1 MSANKQ
7 DISEP
12 YITTLANELS
22 QHPRPRQEL
31 LQKIGDEIGRTAIL
45 FFTSFR
51 YLVMIEEGDAD
62 MLEEVLQVTDLSNG
76 LCLILNSPGGDALA
90 AERIVRICREYSG
103 GKFEV
108 MVPRRA
114 KSAATMIAFG
124 ANKIYMTPTSTLGP
138 IGTQVLRKETDGTL
152 EQYSAHAIIKSYDEL
167 MDKAVNTEGHLEPY
181 LQQLSR
187 YNAIEIEELRT
198 AEALATDIAVRWL
211 KEGML
216 SNMSED
222 QIKERISIF
231 LNPEA
236 TKDHAREIH
245 YGEVTKSDLNIKLM
259 GHNEPLWRSVT
270 ELYTR
275 ANHYVSSD
283 YCKLVE
289 GPDHHFALPRPREE

>member
-7 DISEP
+7 DITEP
-12 YITTLANELS
+12 YITTLANELG

-31 LQKIGDEIGRTAIL
+31 LRKIGDEIGRTAVL
-45 FFTSFR
+45 YFTSFK

-62 MLEEVLQVTDLSNG
+62 MLEEVLQVTDLDNG
-76 LCLILNSPGGDALA
+76 LCLILDSPGGDALA

-103 GKFEV
+103 GEFEV

-114 KSAATMIAFG
+114 KSAATMLAFG

-138 IGTQVLRKETDGTL
+138 IGTQVLRREPDGTL

-167 MDKAVNTEGHLEPY
+167 MKKAISTEGHLEPY

-198 AEALATDIAVRWL
+198 AEELATDIALRWL

-216 SNMSED
+216 SNMSRA
-222 QIKERISIF
+222 QIKKKISIF
-231 LNPEA
+231 LRPEV
-236 TKDHAREIH
+236 TKAHAREIH
-245 YGEVTKSDLNIKLM
+245 YDEAIKSGLKIKLI
-259 GHNEPLWRSVT
+259 GHNEPIWRSVT

-275 ANHYVSSD
+275 ADHYVSSD

-289 GPDHHFALPRPREE
+289 SPDHHFALPRPREE

>member
-1 MSANKQ
+1 MTADKQ
-7 DISEP
+7 DITEP
-12 YITTLANELS
+12 YVTTLANELG

-31 LQKIGDEIGRTAIL
+31 LRKIGDEIERTAVL
-45 FFTSFR
+45 YFTSFK

-76 LCLILNSPGGDALA
+76 LCLILDSPGGDALA

-114 KSAATMIAFG
+114 KSAATMLAFG

-138 IGTQVLRKETDGTL
+138 IGTQVLRREPDGTL

-167 MDKAVNTEGHLEPY
+167 MAKAIGTEGHLEPY

-198 AEALATDIAVRWL
+198 AEELATDIAIRWL

-216 SNMSED
+216 SNMSRA
-222 QIKERISIF
+222 QIRKKISIF
-231 LNPEA
+231 LKPEV
-236 TKDHAREIH
+236 TKAHGREIH
-245 YGEVTKSDLNIKLM
+245 YDEAIKSGLKIELI
-259 GHNEPLWRSVT
+259 GHGEPLWRYVT
-270 ELYTR
+270 GLYTR
-275 ANHYVSSD
+275 ANYYVSSD

-289 GPDHHFALPRPREE
+289 SPDHHFALPRPSEE

>member
-1 MSANKQ
+1 MSADKQ
-7 DISEP
+7 DITEP
-12 YITTLANELS
+12 YITTLANELN

-31 LQKIGDEIGRTAIL
+31 LREIGDEIGRTAVL
-45 FFTSFR
+45 YFTSFK

-76 LCLILNSPGGDALA
+76 LCLILDSPGGDALA
-90 AERIVRICREYSG
+90 AERMVRICREYSG
-103 GKFEV
+103 DKFEV

-138 IGTQVLRKETDGTL
+138 IGTQVLRREPDGAL

-167 MDKAVNTEGHLEPY
+167 MKKAISTEGHLEPY

-198 AEALATDIAVRWL
+198 AEELATDITVRWL

-216 SNMSED
+216 CNVPRA
-222 QIKERISIF
+222 QIKKKISIF
-231 LNPEA
+231 LKPEV
-236 TKDHAREIH
+236 TKAHGREIH
-245 YGEVTKSDLNIKLM
+245 YDEAIKSGLKIELIS
-259 GHNEPLWRSVT
+259 HNKPLWRSVT

-275 ANHYVSSD
+275 ADHYVSSD

-289 GPDHHFALPRPREE
+289 SPDHHFALPRPREG

>member
-1 MSANKQ
+1 MSPDRQ
-7 DISEP
+7 DITES
-12 YITTLANELS
+12 YITTLANELN

-31 LQKIGDEIGRTAIL
+31 LRKIGDEIGCTAVA

-51 YLVMIEEGDAD
+51 YRVMIEEGDAD

-76 LCLILNSPGGDALA
+76 LCLILDSPGGDALA
-90 AERIVRICREYSG
+90 AERIVRICREYSA

-114 KSAATMIAFG
+114 KSAATMLAFG
-124 ANKIYMTPTSTLGP
+124 ANRIYMTPTSTLGP
-138 IGTQVLRKETDGTL
+138 IGTQVLRKEADGTF
-152 EQYSAHAIIKSYDEL
+152 EQYSAHAIIKSYDDL
-167 MDKAVNTEGHLEPY
+167 MEKAINTEGHLEPY

-187 YNAIEIEELRT
+187 YNAVEIEELRT

-216 SNMSED
+216 SNMSRD
-222 QIKERISIF
+222 KIRKKISIF
-231 LNPEA
+231 SRPEA
-236 TKDHAREIH
+236 TKAHGREIH
-245 YGEVTKSDLNIKLM
+245 YAEARKSGLKIELIP
-259 GHNEPLWRSVT
+259 HNKPLWRFLA

-275 ANHYVSSD
+275 ADYYVSSD

-289 GPDHHFALPRPREE
+289 SPDHHFALPRPQVE

>member
-7 DISEP
+7 DIIEP

-31 LQKIGDEIGRTAIL
+31 LRKIGDEIGRTAVL
-45 FFTSFR
+45 YFTSFK

-76 LCLILNSPGGDALA
+76 LCLILDSPGGDALA

-138 IGTQVLRKETDGTL
+138 IGTQVLRREPDGAL

-167 MDKAVNTEGHLEPY
+167 MKKAISTEGHLEPY

-187 YNAIEIEELRT
+187 YNAVEIEELRT
-198 AEALATDIAVRWL
+198 AEELATDITVRWL

-216 SNMSED
+216 SNVPRA
-222 QIKERISIF
+222 QIKKKISIF
-231 LNPEA
+231 LKPEV
-236 TKDHAREIH
+236 TKAHGREIH
-245 YGEVTKSDLNIKLM
+245 YDEAIKSGLKIELI
-259 GHNEPLWRSVT
+259 GHNKPLWRSVT

-275 ANHYVSSD
+275 ADHYVSSD

-289 GPDHHFALPRPREE
+289 SPNHHFALPRPREG